1 MLGACGCWYSA
12 GEGDRDLMS
21 GGEFVFPLRFDVFV
35 FNAAYLDALV
45 VYLVL
50 VGRRPVGRFQYVCA
64 PKLLSF
70 WVVSVVSMLL
80 L

>member
-1 MLGACGCWYSA
+1 MLGAVYGGYSV
-12 GEGDRDLMS
+12 GEDDWDLNA

-45 VYLVL
+45 VCLVL
-50 VGRRPVGRFQYVCA
+50 VGCRPVGRFQYVCA

-70 WVVSVVSMLL
+70 
-80 L
+80 